1 MAGIL
6 KVVPQAERKRA
17 LGRGLGALIAEAR
30 HASVEVEAGAGTT
43 LLAIDDIKAD
53 SHQPR
58 RDFDDDALDELA
70 QSLKHQGVLQPVL
83 VRKDGKHY
91 RLIAG
96 ERRWRAAA
104 RAGLKEIPALVR
116 EATETEAFELAL
128 VENLQRQDLSPLEEA
143 EGYRRLME
151 ERRWTQEQVASRVGK
166 ERSSVANAL
175 RLLGLPDEVK
185 RLLAEGALDMGHC
198 RALLGVTKPSEMVV
212 LAKAAVKEKWSVR
225 EIEAQV
231 KDARPLAKAGKKSA
245 PRTSPEAR
253 RLIEDLQ
260 RKLGTRVHLKEKG
273 AGKGVLGIEFFSY
286 EDLDRIVA
294 LIRR

>member
-6 KVVPQAERKRA
+6 KVVPQSERKRA

-30 HASVEVEAGAGTT
+30 HAPAATETAHGAT
-43 LLAIDDIKAD
+43 LLAIDDIKPD

-70 QSLKHQGVLQPVL
+70 QSLKQQGVLQPVL

-96 ERRWRAAA
+96 ERRWRAAQ

-128 VENLQRQDLSPLEEA
+128 VENLQRQDLNPLEEA
-143 EGYRRLME
+143 DGYRRLME
-151 ERRWTQEQVASRVGK
+151 ERRWTQEQVANRVGK

-175 RLLGLPDEVK
+175 RLLALTDEVK

-198 RALLGVTKPSEMVV
+198 RALLGVAKPSEMVT

-231 KDARPLAKAGKKSA
+231 KDARPVAKAGKKSA

>member
-1 MAGIL
+1 MPGIL
-6 KVVPQAERKRA
+6 KVVPPAERKRA

-30 HASVEVEAGAGTT
+30 GAPVPEAGQAGATK
-43 LLAIDDIKAD
+43 LPIDSIKPD

-58 RDFDDDALDELA
+58 RVFDDEALDELA
-70 QSLKHQGVLQPVL
+70 QSLKQQGVLQPVL
-83 VRKDGKHY
+83 VRKDGKNY

-96 ERRWRAAA
+96 ERRWRAAQL
-104 RAGLKEIPALVR
+104 AGLKEIPALVR

-128 VENLQRQDLSPLEEA
+128 VENLQREDLSPLEEA

-185 RLLAEGALDMGHC
+185 KFLAQGELDMGHC
-198 RALLGVTKPSEMVV
+198 RALLGVSKSSDL
-212 LAKAAVKEKWSVR
+212 LALARSAVAEKWSVR
-225 EIEAQV
+225 ETEAQV
-231 KDARPLAKAGKKSA
+231 KAGKPTARPTKKTA
-245 PRTSPEAR
+245 TRTSPEAR

>member
-30 HASVEVEAGAGTT
+30 HAPVEVEAGAGTT